1 VNDWNKQII
10 DEFHANGGKVGG
22 PFEGAPVLLLHSKG
36 RKTGKTYVNPL
47 AYQRIDD
54 KTVAVFGSKGGYP
67 QHPDWYRNILANPSV
82 SVEIGTETLDVV
94 ARDAKGDERERIW
107 TKQKELMPGFADYE
121 KATTRQIPVI
131 LLERR

>member
-1 VNDWNKQII
+1 MNDWNKQII

-54 KTVAVFGSKGGYP
+54 ETVAVFGSKGGYP
-67 QHPDWYRNILANPSV
+67 QHPDWYRNLMANPSV
-82 SVEIGTETLDVV
+82 SVEIGNETLDVV

>member
-1 VNDWNKQII
+1 MNDWNKQII